1 MLLEPKNGSS
11 IDSNASSSFTFA
23 FAFYE
28 EIIVISELRADLA
41 NAVAEPRSEKIHFF
55 LRIPKFRRKVI
66 DEAHV
71 ASIGEANL
79 PSASASWCVH
89 LDTDTVGE

>member
-1 MLLEPKNGSS
+1 M
-11 IDSNASSSFTFA
+11 
-23 FAFYE
+23 
-28 EIIVISELRADLA
+28 
-41 NAVAEPRSEKIHFF
+41 VAEPRSEKIHFF